1 MGLLS
6 KLFGGEKKSHPY
18 CTALVPAA
26 GASSRMEGQDKLF
39 VYLSGIPVLA
49 RSLQAL
55 DQCDLIDEI
64 VVATRQ
70 ESILK
75 VSDLCRDYGI
85 QKPLKIVEGGATRAE
100 SVLKAALQ
108 ASADADFFAVHDGAR
123 PLVEQTTIKAVIE
136 CAYRCAAAAP
146 AAAVKDTIKIAYD
159 GVVDRTPD
167 RAALFA
173 VQTPQVFDAS
183 LLKAALQSAIEQG
196 ADITDDCNAVE
207 RLGKKVYLVEGS
219 YENLKITTPV
229 DLALAEKILEV
240 RGGGY

>member
-6 KLFGGEKKSHPY
+6 KLFGGEKKSHPC

-108 ASADADFFAVHDGAR
+108 ASAGADFFAVHDGAR
-123 PLVEQTTIKAVIE
+123 PLVEQATIKAVIE

-146 AAAVKDTIKIAYD
+146 AAAVKDTIKVAYD

-196 ADITDDCNAVE
+196 ADVTDDCSAVE